1 MGRAKEYYYSQLDR
15 GYFDIGEKYVCSN
28 CFDDYAISDFIKEI
42 VEKKKCDYCGRKSSK
57 PIAAPIDEVL
67 ELIMNGIHS
76 EWGHPEDEGVAW
88 ESREGGW
95 QGKVIDSYDL
105 IMDQQII
112 PTENEEI
119 LNDVIG
125 AIEGNQW
132 CQKDFYEL
140 PPKEVLKY
148 GWSNFARNVK
158 HSVRYFFNQP
168 KDDPEGYMGHEEI
181 PTHAMLDVLSNVIL
195 EANLIQTLK
204 KGKNIFR
211 VRIHDPKKV
220 YSTAK
225 ELGPPKIAKYSN
237 RMSPAGIAMFY
248 GAFDPKTAMV
258 ETFEKGHKK
267 PKSSTMATFK
277 TVYDIRI
284 LDLTKLPGVP
294 SLFDESKRGIR
305 PGIMFLYSFVEDVS
319 KPITKDGMEHIEYVP
334 TQIFT
339 EYFRHIFHDKDQNK
353 IDGILYK
360 SSKRNGGIACVLFM
374 ENKNCGDAADP
385 SNQNIKLILQNT
397 ETKEC
402 TTMVCS

>member
-1 MGRAKEYYYSQLDR
+1 MGRVKEYYYSQLDR

-28 CFDDYAISDFIKEI
+28 CFDDYAIKDFIKEN

-57 PIAAPIDEVL
+57 PIAAPIDEIL
-67 ELIMNGIHS
+67 ELIMSGIQS
-76 EWGHPEDEGVAW
+76 EWGHPENEGVAW

-105 IMDQQII
+105 IMDQEII

-119 LNDVIG
+119 LNDVLG

-132 CQKDFYEL
+132 CQKDYYEL
-140 PPKEVLKY
+140 PPDEALKY

-158 HSVRYFFNQP
+158 HSVRYFFNQT
-168 KDDPEGYMGHEEI
+168 KDDSDGYRGHEEI

-195 EANLIQTLK
+195 EANLIQIIK
-204 KGKNIFR
+204 KEKSIFR
-211 VRIHDPKKV
+211 VRIHAPNKSF
-220 YSTAK
+220 STAK
-225 ELGPPKIAKYSN
+225 ELGPPEIAKFSN

-248 GAFDPKTAMV
+248 GAFDQKTAME
-258 ETFEKGHKK
+258 ETFEQGHKT
-267 PKSSTMATFK
+267 PKSATVATFE
-277 TVYDIRI
+277 TVNDIRV

-305 PGIMFLYSFVEDVS
+305 AGIMFLYSFVEDVS

-339 EYFRHIFHDKDQNK
+339 EYFRHIFHDRDKNK

-360 SSKRNGGIACVLFM
+360 SSKNNGGVSCVLFF
-374 ENKNCGDAADP
+374 ENKNCADAADP
-385 SNQNIKLILQNT
+385 SNPNIKLILKNT
-397 ETKEC
+397 KTKKC
-402 TTMVCS
+402 TTK